1 MIPSFVGRPWRLV
14 NRHANADIPCVHK
27 TISAIRWS
35 DSRVFAEHIVG
46 VYEVDQAII
55 TTAFT
60 VASAS
65 RKELYLDT
73 SYDFIENYF
82 TLSYSIF
89 NNTLN
94 YVGDPVGIRLD
105 SPAIL
110 IGGSP
115 EDGSWFHWTLNWAP
129 RLSLLAELRPD
140 LLADPSIPIIFHE
153 HVGRPPFTEYLSMFG
168 IARERCV
175 FLKTHESLACD
186 KLYVP
191 TFTSQMLYAKPYITD
206 IAERCLRFAGV
217 EKRRWAEGGTA
228 FHLSR
233 QNFLSARRRIANF
246 DAVSPIFERHGI
258 DLFVADGL
266 SLAEQVRTFANA
278 STVVAVHG
286 AGLANIIFT
295 PPGADIVILDYKRYV
310 DAGHTRMF
318 VVLAEMMGHRP
329 FVIACDEQDDGRAG
343 QIAHHRDVV
352 IDAAELDNVLAR
364 IAYSQR

>member
-1 MIPSFVGRPWRLV
+1 MIPSFVGRPYRLA

-35 DSRVFAEHIVG
+35 DSSIFENHIVG
-46 VYEVDQAII
+46 VYEVDQAVI

-65 RKELYLDT
+65 RKEVYLDT
-73 SYDFIENYF
+73 SYDFIESTYA
-82 TLSYSIF
+82 LSYSID
-89 NNTLN
+89 NDILN
-94 YVGDPVGIRLD
+94 YVGDPGGIRLD
-105 SPAIL
+105 GAAIL

-115 EDGSWFHWTLNWAP
+115 EDGNWFHWTLNWAP
-129 RLSLLAELRPD
+129 RLSLLAQLRPD
-140 LLADPSIPIIFHE
+140 LLTDPSIPIIFHE

-186 KLYVP
+186 ELYVP
-191 TFTSQMLYAKPYITD
+191 TFTSQMLYAKPYIAD

-217 EKRRWAEGGTA
+217 EDRRWAEGGTS

-246 DAVSPIFERHGI
+246 DAVGPIFERHGI

-278 STVVAVHG
+278 STIVAVHG

-295 PPGADIVILDYKRYV
+295 PPGAAVVILDYKRHIE
-310 DAGHTRMF
+310 AGHTRMF

-329 FVIACDEQDDGRAG
+329 FVIACDEQVDGRADE
-343 QIAHHRDVV
+343 QAHHRDVLV
-352 IDAAELDNVLAR
+352 NAAELDNVLAR
-364 IAYSQR
+364 IAYSRR